1 MFSINVAQFKLSF
14 HIIFFMKVIALTGN
28 IGSGKTTVLKFV
40 RSMHIS
46 VIDSDRI
53 VASLYRD
60 KKVQEKIFRIFDT
73 SKRQEVASIAFSSP
87 SKRRKLEKLLHPLVW
102 RDVKQRLSS
111 FRTRDVKLVV
121 VEVPLLFEANWQK
134 RFDLVIF
141 VKSSKKKCLERLVGK
156 GIERKDALL
165 RWNAQLPS
173 KKKIKSSQYIINNN
187 KTPTNTRKQV
197 LLLIK
202 DLVK

>member
-1 MFSINVAQFKLSF
+1 MFSIDVAWFKLSF
-14 HIIFFMKVIALTGN
+14 HIIFFMKAIALTGN

-53 VASLYRD
+53 VASFYRD

-73 SKRQEVASIAFSSP
+73 SKRQAIASIAFSSP

-102 RDVKQRLSS
+102 HAVKQKLSA
-111 FRTRDVKLVV
+111 FRSRGSKLVV

-134 RFDLVIF
+134 RFDSVIF
-141 VKSSKKKCLERLVGK
+141 VKSSKKKCLKRLAKK
-156 GIERKDALL
+156 GIAQKDVLL
-165 RWNAQLPS
+165 RWNAQLPA
-173 KKKIKSSQYIINNN
+173 KKKIKSSQYIIDNS
-187 KTPTNTRKQV
+187 KTLANTRKQV
-197 LLLIK
+197 LLLIE